1 MGKLIRSF
9 LLLALFAPAQ
19 TVFAETE
26 LEKQQ
31 AEEAKRAKIFETSF
45 KAIVDDL
52 NKGEFKM
59 LVRAINKSDMLDRI
73 FGLRLIDSRLK
84 RDFREDMA
92 DSKRFASYIESYYQ
106 TEAKDGIRAKLLLV
120 ESRGERGRAVVRFDM
135 SHFQVN
141 YIEYDLSLDE
151 SKKLVV
157 DDWTDYL
164 WGHKFSDRMG
174 LSMIQAQP
182 NESAARKLID
192 YPSAREQEVF
202 QIMEILKASR
212 DRNFKRYQTIV
223 GNLGER
229 LQRQRVVLKVG
240 LDATRQ
246 ARKRRAQRT
255 ILESIAKYYP
265 DDPLFALALLDYY
278 FPDKQY
284 EKALAAL
291 LRVRDRLGIEDSV
304 MNARLSSATLVL
316 DQLEDANAYAR
327 KAVELEPGLEL
338 GWWAIM
344 RAQVAAERYADALPA
359 MDKLKNEF
367 GHALDPEML
376 GKDRAF
382 STLIRSPEYKAWLE
396 KGGS

>member
-1 MGKLIRSF
+1 MTRFLKIF
-9 LLLALFAPAQ
+9 LLLAWLAPAQ

-52 NKGEFKM
+52 NAGEFKL
-59 LVRAINKSDMLDRI
+59 LVRAINKGDMLDRI

-84 RDFREDMA
+84 RDFREDMT
-92 DSKRFASYIESYYQ
+92 DGKRFASYIESYYQ

-120 ESRGERGRAVVRFDM
+120 ESRGDRGRAVVRFDM
-135 SHFQVN
+135 AHFQVN
-141 YIEYDLSLDE
+141 YIEYDLSLDG
-151 SKKLVV
+151 SKQMVV

-192 YPSAREQEVF
+192 YPSAREQEIF
-202 QIMEILKASR
+202 QITEILKASR
-212 DRNFKRYQTIV
+212 DRNFDRYMTIY

-229 LQRQRVVLKVG
+229 LKRQRVVLKVG

-246 ARKRRAQRT
+246 SRKRRAQRT

-278 FPDKQY
+278 FPSKQY

-291 LRVRDRLGIEDSV
+291 LRVRDRLRIEDSV

-316 DQLEDANAYAR
+316 KQLDEANAYAQ
-327 KAVELEPGLEL
+327 KSVEQEPELEL
-338 GWWAIM
+338 GWWAVM

-376 GKDRAF
+376 RKDRAF
-382 STLIRSPEYKAWLE
+382 TALIQSSEYKGWLE
-396 KGGS
+396 KNGS